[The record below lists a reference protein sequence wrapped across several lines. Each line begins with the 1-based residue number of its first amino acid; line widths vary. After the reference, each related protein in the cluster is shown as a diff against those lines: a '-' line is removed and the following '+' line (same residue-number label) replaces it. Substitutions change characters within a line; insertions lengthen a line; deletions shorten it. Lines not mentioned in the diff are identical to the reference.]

1 VNAPA
6 VRPASIYHRWPAVLG
21 VAAAALLVFVATC
34 EVLGWPFLAEPLQQW
49 LSASLQRRV
58 SVAIDGHTPASVSVR
73 LFGRLRLEAPQID
86 VGAPSWSQARHM
98 LLARDAVMS
107 LHYADLWRAHRG
119 QPLRIQMLEAAEV
132 DVDIERLSDGRASW
146 QFGARPQKDMNPH
159 SLEIPLFRHLKAES
173 GTLRYRDE
181 QAGSRIAA
189 RIAPAEALP
198 GGEAAASAIAAST
211 LPARGTLAELRGMWR
226 NAPVT
231 ITLRSPARLAWVDLD
246 GDDPPQR
253 ALVEGSLGD
262 KQLGFDGAAVDVLS
276 VLSTVLKTGAN
287 AAQ

>member
-58 SVAIDGHTPASVSVR
+58 SVAVDGHTPASVSVR

-146 QFGARPQKDMNPH
+146 QFGARAQKDMSPH
-159 SLEIPLFRHLKAES
+159 SLEMPLFRHLKAES

-189 RIAPAEALP
+189 RIAPAAALP
-198 GGEAAASAIAAST
+198 AS
-211 LPARGTLAELRGMWR
+211 GTLAELRGMWR

-231 ITLRSPARLAWVDLD
+231 ITLRSPARLAWVDRD
-246 GDDPPQR
+246 GDDPPQPV
-253 ALVEGSLGD
+253 LIEGSLGD
-262 KQLGFDGAAVDVLS
+262 KRLGFDGPAVDVLS
-276 VLSTVLKTGAN
+276 VLSTTLKAGAN

>member
-1 VNAPA
+1 
-6 VRPASIYHRWPAVLG
+6 
-21 VAAAALLVFVATC
+21 
-34 EVLGWPFLAEPLQQW
+34 
-49 LSASLQRRV
+49 V
-58 SVAIDGHTPASVSVR
+58 SVAVDGHTPASVSVR

-86 VGAPSWSQARHM
+86 VGAPAWSRARHM

-146 QFGARPQKDMNPH
+146 QFGAQAQKDMNPH
-159 SLEIPLFRHLKAES
+159 SLELPLFRHLKAES

-181 QAGSRIAA
+181 QSGSRISA
-189 RIAPAEALP
+189 RIAPAGPLP
-198 GGEAAASAIAAST
+198 DGEAAASAVPAST
-211 LPARGTLAELRGMWR
+211 PPAAGTLADLRGTWR

-231 ITLRSPARLAWVDLD
+231 ITLRSPGRLAWVDRD
-246 GDDPPQR
+246 GDDPPQPVH
-253 ALVEGSLGD
+253 LDGSLGATR
-262 KQLGFDGAAVDVLS
+262 LAFDGPAVDVLG
-276 VLSTVLKTGAN
+276 VLSTVLKAGAN